1 MRRKRAG
8 STQNTWGLDVVGRG
22 VLLLSGGFDSP
33 VAGHLMARQG
43 LDLIAAHFSLEPI
56 TDDAAAM
63 KARTL
68 CGILGIPSL
77 CVVRVGEAFAEVAQK
92 ANRRF
97 YFILTKRL
105 MIRLADAI
113 ADLESAEVLV
123 TGENLGQVSSQTV
136 ASLRAIDAVA
146 HHPILRPLIGFDKQE
161 IVDRAKAIGTYEV
174 SKGPRSAT
182 CSDRRVPRPTRVWTR
197 SSPRRRSWTCRGS
210 CHPVSRSW
218 CRKSSRPTVRLHR
231 SLRGRPDE
239 LLPVEAVSNG
249 HRVHLHVEEAVAA
262 GPDGGRRAP
271 AEPRLAGQRCESH
284 AHPRRRAGT
293 HPVRERQDPREDG

>member
-1 MRRKRAG
+1 MAR
-8 STQNTWGLDVVGRG
+8 RG

-105 MIRLADAI
+105 MVRLADAI

-174 SKGPRSAT
+174 SKGPEI
-182 CSDRRVPRPTRVWTR
+182 CDLLGPPRPSTHARLDQILAEETKLDLSGLV
-197 SSPRRRSWTCRGS
+197 SSCLSKLVSEKFKANGPPAPLPPRT
-210 CHPVSRSW
+210 
-218 CRKSSRPTVRLHR
+218 
-231 SLRGRPDE
+231 
-239 LLPVEAVSNG
+239 
-249 HRVHLHVEEAVAA
+249 A
-262 GPDGGRRAP
+262 G
-271 AEPRLAGQRCESH
+271 
-284 AHPRRRAGT
+284 
-293 HPVRERQDPREDG
+293 

>member
-22 VLLLSGGFDSP
+22 VPLLSGGFDSP
-33 VAGHLMARQG
+33 VAGHLTARQG

-63 KARTL
+63 KTRTL

-77 CVVRVGEAFAEVAQK
+77 YVVRVGEAFAEVARR

-105 MIRLADAI
+105 MVRLADGI
-113 ADLESAEVLV
+113 ADVEGADVLV

-146 HHPILRPLIGFDKQE
+146 HHPILRPL
-161 IVDRAKAIGTYEV
+161 
-174 SKGPRSAT
+174 
-182 CSDRRVPRPTRVWTR
+182 
-197 SSPRRRSWTCRGS
+197 
-210 CHPVSRSW
+210 
-218 CRKSSRPTVRLHR
+218 
-231 SLRGRPDE
+231 
-239 LLPVEAVSNG
+239 
-249 HRVHLHVEEAVAA
+249 
-262 GPDGGRRAP
+262 
-271 AEPRLAGQRCESH
+271 
-284 AHPRRRAGT
+284 
-293 HPVRERQDPREDG
+293 

>member
-1 MRRKRAG
+1 MRRKPAG
-8 STQNTWGLDVVGRG
+8 STRSTWGFDVARRG

-105 MIRLADAI
+105 MVRLADAI
-113 ADLESAEVLV
+113 EDLESAEVLV

-146 HHPILRPLIGFDKQE
+146 HHPIIRPLIGFDKQE

-174 SKGPRSAT
+174 SKGPEI
-182 CSDRRVPRPTRVWTR
+182 CDLLGPPRPAT
-197 SSPRRRSWTCRGS
+197 
-210 CHPVSRSW
+210 HA
-218 CRKSSRPTVRLHR
+218 RLDQI
-231 SLRGRPDE
+231 LE
-239 LLPVEAVSNG
+239 EEAKLPVDRLVAEC
-249 HRVHLHVEEAVAA
+249 LEEV
-262 GPDGGRRAP
+262 
-271 AEPRLAGQRCESH
+271 Q
-284 AHPRRRAGT
+284 
-293 HPVRERQDPREDG
+293 